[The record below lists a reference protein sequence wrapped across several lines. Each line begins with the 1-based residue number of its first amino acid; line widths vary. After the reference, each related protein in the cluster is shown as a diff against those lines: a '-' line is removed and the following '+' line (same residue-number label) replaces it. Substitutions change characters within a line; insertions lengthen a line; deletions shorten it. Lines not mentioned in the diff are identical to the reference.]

1 MTDPANSAASQPLT
15 LTPIKPIRT
24 SPWANAVRAK
34 QGIEDQIKYP
44 DLHGMRVMILI
55 PDDHYNKKL
64 MALGPGY
71 VATAMQRC
79 GVEVSITDCAIYSYD
94 DIEIA
99 KILIESGVKIFG
111 IGALFPMSKEVER
124 LCSMIRSVVPG
135 ATIILGGALP
145 TPIPEFILRHM
156 GADIAT
162 IGESEMTIPPLMAA
176 LAGQGNLEDVRGI
189 AYLKDG
195 EFFHT
200 GQPALPTKATRVEVG
215 WPALDLYP
223 IEKYISAPKFYPF
236 EQHER
241 LLPIVTGR
249 GCPYACDFCYRVSA
263 YRIRPFD
270 DLLDEMEYLKDRY
283 NLDGFYIVDDLLML
297 STNKIID
304 FCEGIL
310 ERGIKIRYNCTGRVN
325 TVTPKIIRLLK
336 ESGCVSIYYG
346 LESGNQQILQTM
358 SKKTTLEQI
367 YKAVKLTRDAGIYTA
382 YGLMF
387 GQPGENRQTL
397 QDSVDLIKNISY
409 GEYRT
414 NKIFGCVPFPGSGLY
429 DWCKDKG
436 LIKDDQDFY
445 DRYINQHW
453 SLDQLPV
460 NMTDLSDDEAERLF
474 RGAHDELSQ
483 FFQEKMAVDWVKF
496 FGGDIKPLQSGK
508 TNGASMPHIRERVE
522 ADASTYDTSGRT
534 A

>member
-1 MTDPANSAASQPLT
+1 MANNKNSSLIQPSVT
-15 LTPIKPIRT
+15 IPIKPIRT

-34 QGIEDQIKYP
+34 QGIENEVKYP
-44 DLHGMRVMILI
+44 NLDGMRVMILI

-64 MALGPGY
+64 MSLGPGY

-79 GVEVSITDCAIYSYD
+79 GIDVTITDCAIFSYD
-94 DIEIA
+94 DIELA
-99 KILIESGVKIFG
+99 KIFIQSGVKIFG
-111 IGALFPMSKEVER
+111 IGALYPMSKEVER
-124 LCSMIRSVVPG
+124 LCGIIRAVVPG

-145 TPIPEFILRHM
+145 TPIPEFILRQM

-176 LAGQGNLEDVRGI
+176 LAGQGSLEDVRGI
-189 AYLKDG
+189 AYLRDG
-195 EFFHT
+195 EFFHN
-200 GQPALPTKATRVEVG
+200 GQPALPTRATRVEVG

-223 IEKYISAPKFYPF
+223 IEKYIESPKFYPF

-270 DLLDEMEYLKDRY
+270 DLLDEMEYMKDKY

-297 STNKIID
+297 STHKITD
-304 FCEGIL
+304 FCESVL
-310 ERGIKIRYNCTGRVN
+310 ERGLKIRYNCTGRVN
-325 TVTPKIIRLLK
+325 TVTPKIIELLK

-358 SKKTTLEQI
+358 SKKTTLEQVHE
-367 YKAVKLTRDAGIYTA
+367 AVRLTRDAGIYTA

-387 GQPGENRQTL
+387 GQPGENAQTL

-414 NKIFGCVPFPGSGLY
+414 NKVFGCVPFPGSGLY
-429 DWCKDKG
+429 DWCKEKG

-445 DRYINQHW
+445 DRYINQNW

-460 NMTDLSDDEAERLF
+460 NMTDLSDSEAERLF
-474 RGAHDELSQ
+474 RAAHDELSQ
-483 FFQEKMAVDWVKF
+483 FFQEKMAVDWVNF
-496 FGGDIKPLQSGK
+496 FGGDAESLQQDK
-508 TNGASMPHIRERVE
+508 KNGASMPHIRQRVE

-534 A
+534 S